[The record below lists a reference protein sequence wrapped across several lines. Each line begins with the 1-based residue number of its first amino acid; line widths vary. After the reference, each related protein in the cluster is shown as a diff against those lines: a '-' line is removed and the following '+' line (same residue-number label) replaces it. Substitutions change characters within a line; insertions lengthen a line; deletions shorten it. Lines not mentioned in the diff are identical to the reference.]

1 MYNSKPWIEKYRPN
15 ELYNIVLNDY
25 NKNII
30 DGILKS
36 NRFSNLILHGP
47 PGTGKTTTILN
58 LIKEYY
64 KLNNIKNKDLI
75 IHLNASDD
83 RGIDIIRNKISVFTN
98 TKSLFTN
105 GIKIIILDEVD
116 SMTINAQHVLKSL
129 IKKTYKNVRYCL
141 LCNYIHK
148 IDKSLQEEFIHLQ
161 FSNIPRDKIF
171 TYLESIIN
179 KEDIKIDD
187 DTLYYII
194 EIYNSDI
201 RSMLN
206 YLQANYLLLKDN
218 PILHKTELYNIYND
232 IIKSKTKESAYTII
246 LKKSKL
252 FNISEKDLINK
263 LIEYILYN
271 QIDKYN
277 YKFIKKCEYIY
288 HSSISSLHLDFN
300 ILLFIESLQNIDLSI
315 SPLAINR

>member
-171 TYLESIIN
+171 TYLQSIIN
-179 KEDIKIDD
+179 KV
-187 DTLYYII
+187 
-194 EIYNSDI
+194 
-201 RSMLN
+201 
-206 YLQANYLLLKDN
+206 
-218 PILHKTELYNIYND
+218 
-232 IIKSKTKESAYTII
+232 
-246 LKKSKL
+246 
-252 FNISEKDLINK
+252 
-263 LIEYILYN
+263 
-271 QIDKYN
+271 
-277 YKFIKKCEYIY
+277 
-288 HSSISSLHLDFN
+288 SI
-300 ILLFIESLQNIDLSI
+300 
-315 SPLAINR
+315 